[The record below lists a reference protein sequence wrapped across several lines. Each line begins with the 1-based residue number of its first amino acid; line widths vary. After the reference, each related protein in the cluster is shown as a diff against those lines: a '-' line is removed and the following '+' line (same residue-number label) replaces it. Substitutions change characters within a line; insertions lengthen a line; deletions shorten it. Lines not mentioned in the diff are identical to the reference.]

1 MCALLRSP
9 RALSP
14 RQRIL
19 ALLDDLRD
27 DFDLLNLD
35 TIDGECYWR
44 GCRIDLLH
52 EVESLC
58 GAEIKP
64 ELKDRFNH
72 DDHEEPEEALVF
84 LRQSL
89 RHANALYAIEADAS
103 ALYPRAVWRRLLE
116 GERLAMRSAEGEVHT
131 TRTGVTTLSL
141 KIFSGAWR
149 GAEVEAEVR
158 RLDPNRT
165 NWLEGRVKAGEP
177 GEDVQLAMS
186 FALASEARVARTG
199 AEGEPLLAP
208 YVVVTL
214 PLPGPPPGVISREYD
229 AIVCNDKGWHRALPG
244 GGTRQEKEVALR
256 AWTVALL
263 MVDGM
268 GFGEAMRMV
277 CQRAGLAEAGQTR
290 FNQDRQR
297 LVARVPEAQ
306 AYLFVRKPVSLPRVK
321 DRDVPIPGQP
331 VHDDRAAAP

>member
-1 MCALLRSP
+1 MLDLLV
-9 RALSP
+9 
-14 RQRIL
+14 
-19 ALLDDLRD
+19 DLRD
-27 DFDLLNLD
+27 DLDLLDLD

-44 GCRIDLLH
+44 GCRLDLLRQ
-52 EVESLC
+52 VESLC
-58 GAEIKP
+58 EAEIKP

-84 LRQSL
+84 LRQGL
-89 RHANALYAIEADAS
+89 RRANALYAIEANAAS
-103 ALYPRAVWRRLLE
+103 LYPRSVWRRLLE
-116 GERLAMRSAEGEVHT
+116 GERLAMRSAEGEVRT
-131 TRTGVTTLSL
+131 SRTGGSTLSL

-149 GAEVEAEVR
+149 GTEVEAEVR
-158 RLDPNRT
+158 RLDPDRSL
-165 NWLEGRVKAGEP
+165 WLG
-177 GEDVQLAMS
+177 DVPDDESGGDIRLTMS
-186 FALASEARVARTG
+186 FALASEARTQ
-199 AEGEPLLAP
+199 AEAGGDPLHAP

-229 AIVCNDKGWHRALPG
+229 AIVCGDKGWHRLLPG

-256 AWTVALL
+256 AWTVGLL

-268 GFGEAMRMV
+268 GFGEAMRTV

-306 AYLFVRKPVSLPRVK
+306 AYLFVRRPVSLPRLK
-321 DRDVPIPGQP
+321 DRDVPVPGQA
-331 VHDDRAAAP
+331 VHEDTAAAP